1 MMDSMAAAYEVT
13 RTEIALAFLLQHPSG
28 IVPIVG
34 STRPEKIRQAVRA
47 TEIELSREDW
57 YRLLV
62 AARQAPLP

>member
-1 MMDSMAAAYEVT
+1 MAAAYEVT
-13 RTEIALAFLLQHPSG
+13 RTEIALAFLLKHPSG